1 MDAFLWSTSV
11 HATALALAKGMDT
24 EELTRTALF
33 FTQLGTTMA
42 TIAALQG
49 LDEANAAEVEADL
62 EDIV

>member
-1 MDAFLWSTSV
+1 MDVLRWSAGV
-11 HATALALAKGMDT
+11 QATAMALAACMNT

-49 LDEANAAEVEADL
+49 LEEGTETDTAADL
-62 EDIV
+62 TDLG